1 VLANKNL
8 KFMKKLSVILIA
20 TSLVAFSTMFISCK
34 KKEGCTDKTALNY
47 DPDAKKDDGSCKYAE
62 DTATIILQ
70 GSITND
76 MTLKSNRKYLLKGF
90 VYVENGATLTIEP
103 GTVIKG
109 DKDTKGS
116 LIIKR
121 GGKIMAVGTPQKPIV
136 FTSNKPAGQR
146 DYGDWGGIIIC
157 GKAPVNLPGGEGL
170 IEGGPDALYGGNDP
184 NDNSGKLKYVRIEF
198 AGIAFQPNQE
208 INGLTLGGVGA
219 GTEIAY
225 VQVSY
230 NGDDAFEFF
239 GGTVNVKYLVSF
251 RTWDDDFDTDNGWSG
266 KAQFCFALR
275 DPNIADQSGS
285 NGFESDND
293 AQGTQAQ
300 PYTSGVFSNVTILG
314 PITPT
319 NTQFN
324 QQYKR
329 AAHLR
334 RNTKLKIFNSVFCG
348 YPVGLLIDGSAAEAN
363 AQNGDLMFKNNFIAG
378 CTNPLAVASGSSFD
392 IQTWFNAQGQNN
404 QITNIND
411 LQLNSNAWNLTNPN
425 FIPQSGSPLL
435 SGASFSYAPLQN
447 SFFEQVNF
455 IGAFGNTNWAAGWTN
470 FDPQNTTY

>member
-1 VLANKNL
+1 
-8 KFMKKLSVILIA
+8 MKKLTFILVLSSMVVL
-20 TSLVAFSTMFISCK
+20 TGVFSSCNK
-34 KKEGCTDKTALNY
+34 KSGCTDQNALNY
-47 DPDAKKDDGSCKYAE
+47 DPDAKKDDGSCQYAQ

-70 GSITND
+70 GSITSNT
-76 MTLKSNRKYLLKGF
+76 TLKGTRKYLLKGF
-90 VYVENGATLTIEP
+90 VYVESGATLTIEP
-103 GTVIKG
+103 GCIIKG

-121 GGKIMAVGTPQKPIV
+121 GGKIMAVGTAQKPIV
-136 FTSNKPAGQR
+136 FTSNKPIGQR

-170 IEGGPDALYGGNDP
+170 IEGGPDAYYGGNDP

-208 INGLTLGGVGA
+208 INGLTLAGVGNA
-219 GTEIAY
+219 TEIDF

-239 GGTVNVKYLVSF
+239 GGTVNVKHLISF
-251 RTWDDDFDTDNGWSG
+251 RNWDDDFDTDNGWSG

-300 PYTSGVFSNVTILG
+300 PYTSGIFSNVTILG
-314 PITPT
+314 PISPSNT
-319 NTQFN
+319 NFNSQF
-324 QQYKR
+324 KR
-329 AAHLR
+329 SAHLR
-334 RNTKLKIFNSVFCG
+334 RNTKLKVYNSVLVG
-348 YPVGLLIDGSAAEAN
+348 YPVGLLIDGSAAETN
-363 AQNGDLMFKNNFIAG
+363 AQNGELVFKNNIIAG
-378 CTNPLAVASGSSFD
+378 CTTPLAVASNSTFD

-404 QITNIND
+404 QIVTNISD
-411 LQLNSNAWNLTNPN
+411 LQLNTNAWNLTNPSLL
-425 FIPQSGSPLL
+425 PQTNSPLL
-435 SGASFSYAPLQN
+435 NGASFTYQDLQN
-447 SFFEQVNF
+447 SFFDVVNF
-455 IGAFGNTNWAAGWTN
+455 KGAFGTTNWASGWAN
-470 FDPQNTTY
+470 FDPQNTQY